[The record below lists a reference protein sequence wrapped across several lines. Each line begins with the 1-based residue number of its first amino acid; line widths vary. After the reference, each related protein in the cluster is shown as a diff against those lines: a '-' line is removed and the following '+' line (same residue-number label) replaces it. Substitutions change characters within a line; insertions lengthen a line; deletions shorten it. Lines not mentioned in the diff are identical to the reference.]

1 MRGDLKGIQTEYS
14 PVQKSVFVGEKTN
27 LRQSI
32 SLNDRTIKSIAC
44 TFGDRLYSLSLRVKN
59 RHGLIQKI
67 DIGYRPEDE
76 AVPVEVEEKGVP
88 HYQYIRS
95 VTYFGDIEDLPG
107 VEEQPVTDK
116 ELALRPNNGQPLL
129 ERNGRTFIV
138 PENLKNNQYIK
149 LTGIMFDIVA

>member
-1 MRGDLKGIQTEYS
+1 MKGMQTEYS

-32 SLNDRTIKSIAC
+32 SLNDRAIKSISC
-44 TFGDRLYSLSLRVKN
+44 TFGDRIYSISLRVKN

-67 DIGYRPEDE
+67 DIGYPPEDE
-76 AVPVEVEEKGVP
+76 AVPVEVEEKAVP
-88 HYQYIRS
+88 HYQFIRS
-95 VTYFGDIEDLPG
+95 LTYYGEIEELPG
-107 VEEQPVTDK
+107 VEELPLSDR
-116 ELALRPNNGQPLL
+116 ELALKPNNGEPLL
-129 ERNGRTFIV
+129 ERNGRTLIV